1 MGGILVGRPRTR
13 QPAGRLAAH
22 GRRLT
27 ATVTARYRD
36 GYCDGYRD
44 GYCDDPIVPVA
55 SASAAAA
62 DSAPA

>member
-13 QPAGRLAAH
+13 QPAGRPAAH

-27 ATVTARYRD
+27 ATVTARYRA
-36 GYCDGYRD
+36 GYCDGA
-44 GYCDDPIVPVA
+44 CDDPIVPVA